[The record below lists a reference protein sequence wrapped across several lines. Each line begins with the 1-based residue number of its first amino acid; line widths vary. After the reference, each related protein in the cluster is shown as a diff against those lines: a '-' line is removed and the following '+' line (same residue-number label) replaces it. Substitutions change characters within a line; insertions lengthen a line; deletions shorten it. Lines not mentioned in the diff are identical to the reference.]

1 MSRTRV
7 GDGPL
12 GCEQRDG
19 AEQSTTGWRG
29 FHRIPGS
36 VEGHWRWTGFTGN
49 TAWDWL
55 HLLLLPLL
63 VPAVIVPLLRPMVAG
78 RFEHERASDV

>member
-1 MSRTRV
+1 V
-7 GDGPL
+7 FVALVLAGYL
-12 GCEQRDG
+12 
-19 AEQSTTGWRG
+19 A
-29 FHRIPGS
+29 
-36 VEGHWRWTGFTGN
+36 HWRWTGFTGN

-78 RFEHERASDV
+78 RFEDERASDV